1 MGPHTNFVSLSV
13 AVLLL
18 TSPPGMGHSLPVLAV
33 GLIVLHSDFRRALL
47 RLNPNLHPSC
57 QELDIKRLLRITG
70 PGWKGYLGQP
80 WHQLRLARRLNAQ
93 RRSGERTLASAAT
106 GMGPSLP
113 PSLPPP
119 FLHSLEDEHCC
130 LPPAEVPNL
139 S

>member
-1 MGPHTNFVSLSV
+1 MGLHKNFVPLSI

-18 TSPPGMGHSLPVLAV
+18 TFPLGWATHYLFWQPVSLSFTLTV
-33 GLIVLHSDFRRALL
+33 ALL
-47 RLNPNLHPSC
+47 RLNPNLQHSC

-70 PGWKGYLGQP
+70 QVWKGYLGQP

-93 RRSGERTLASAAT
+93 RHSGERTLASAAT
-106 GMGPSLP
+106 GRGPSLP

-130 LPPAEVPNL
+130 LPPAELPNL